1 MVLLTCRSS
10 LIRFRPEMSPEF
22 TSVFNGLRG
31 ILEKNAASLSV
42 GKDRPDYIGLEAQV
56 GPATLQAWGGRQK
69 SATIPVAWVPSGKAY
84 VSYHLMGVYP
94 SPSCWRGA
102 PNNCARACRASLAS
116 ISRPSTKHCS
126 PS

>member
-31 ILEKNAASLSV
+31 ILEKNAARLSV

-69 SATIPVAWVPSGKAY
+69 SATIPPAALTHQLGEQCFVDGLEIEARLAL
-84 VSYHLMGVYP
+84 HARAQLL
-94 SPSCWRGA
+94 GA
-102 PNNCARACRASLAS
+102 PLQQLGLG
-116 ISRPSTKHCS
+116 
-126 PS
+126 